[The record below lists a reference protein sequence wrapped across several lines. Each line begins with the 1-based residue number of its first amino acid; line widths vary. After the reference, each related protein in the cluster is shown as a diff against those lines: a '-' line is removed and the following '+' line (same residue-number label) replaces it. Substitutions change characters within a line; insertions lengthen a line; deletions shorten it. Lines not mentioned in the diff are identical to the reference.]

1 MDLNVVVVF
10 FPITL
15 GSSYKGDSG
24 PLFLIMRPDK
34 TVLFVNVGMAFNSP
48 LLI

>member
-1 MDLNVVVVF
+1 VDLNVVVVF

-15 GSSYKGDSG
+15 GSSYKAESG
-24 PLFLIMRPDK
+24 PLCLSICPAK